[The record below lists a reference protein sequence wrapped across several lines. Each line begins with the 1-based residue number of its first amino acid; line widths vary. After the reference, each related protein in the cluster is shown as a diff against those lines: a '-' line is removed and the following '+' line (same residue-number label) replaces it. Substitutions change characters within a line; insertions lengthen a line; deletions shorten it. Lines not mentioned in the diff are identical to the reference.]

1 MSDLPAPA
9 AIDKAGVAQIL
20 RDIAGLLELR
30 GENPFKSRAYEK
42 AARAIESTPEDLG
55 ELVASGA
62 HKKLA
67 GIGKA
72 IAEKLEE
79 MVSTGRC
86 AYYEELR
93 ASLPPTL
100 IDLMSIPGLGTK
112 KILLLHE
119 RLGIATME
127 ALEEAIR
134 DGRVA
139 TLAGFGEKTGAKI
152 LDGIAFVR
160 AHASQHL
167 LIDALAEAARVIEAL
182 GRVVALPRDGAIS
195 AGVASPSAPNG
206 STAAAPVAVSSSAP
220 AVLPPGAPSLG
231 SLSIAG
237 SLRRSKEVVKDI
249 DLVGSTE
256 EPDAVM
262 AAFQSLPVAARVIN
276 RGPTKSTIA
285 VGAGIQ
291 VDLRLVAP
299 EEYPYALL
307 HFTGSAEHNT
317 ALRGRAK
324 DRGLK
329 LNEYGLWRGDERVAA
344 ASERDIYAAL
354 GLAEIPPE
362 LREAMGEVE
371 AAAAGQIPRLVQLGD
386 LRGILHCH
394 STWSDGRQTLL
405 EMAEGARDAGY
416 EYLGISDHS
425 GAATYAGGLT
435 PESIRAQWAEIDGL
449 NRRLAPFRI
458 FKGIESDIL
467 SDGALDYEDELLAG
481 FDFVVGSVH
490 SRMKLS
496 SGEMTERLLRAVRNP
511 RLTIL
516 GHASGRRLLVRDP
529 YAVDMQR
536 VIAEAIA
543 HGVVVEHNCSPERMD
558 LDWRYLRA
566 AIPQGLRTSINPD
579 AHATREYRYL
589 ELGCGTARKG
599 GVEPRHV
606 LNTLGVREISEYFEA
621 RRARAAS

>member
-1 MSDLPAPA
+1 MSDAPTPA

-30 GENPFKSRAYEK
+30 GENPFKARAYEK

-62 HKKLA
+62 HKKLP

-79 MVSTGRC
+79 MASTGRC

-100 IDLMSIPGLGTK
+100 IELMAIPGLGTK

-119 RLGIATME
+119 QLGIATME
-127 ALEEAIR
+127 ALEAAIR

-139 TLAGFGEKTGAKI
+139 TLTGFGEKTGAKI

-167 LIDALAEAARVIEAL
+167 LIDALAEAAKVIEAL
-182 GRVVALPRDGAIS
+182 GRVVALPRDGAMP
-195 AGVASPSAPNG
+195 AAAASPSAP
-206 STAAAPVAVSSSAP
+206 AMLA
-220 AVLPPGAPSLG
+220 PGAPTLTA
-231 SLSIAG
+231 LSIAG

-249 DLVGSTE
+249 DLVGSTD

-276 RGPTKSTIA
+276 RGPTKSTIG
-285 VGAGIQ
+285 VGSGLQ

-299 EEYPYALL
+299 AEYPYALL

-317 ALRGRAK
+317 ALRGLAK

-329 LNEYGLWRGDERVAA
+329 LNEYGLWRGDERLPAS
-344 ASERDIYAAL
+344 SERDIYAAL

-371 AAAAGQIPRLVQLGD
+371 AAAVGPIPHLVQLGD

-425 GAATYAGGLT
+425 RTAGYAGGLA
-435 PESIRAQWAEIDGL
+435 PEGVRAQWAEIDGL

-467 SDGALDYEDELLAG
+467 VDGALDYDDELLAG

-490 SRMKLS
+490 SRMQLS
-496 SGEMTERLLRAVRNP
+496 SEEMTERVVRAVRNP

-529 YAVDMQR
+529 FAVDMQR
-536 VIAEAIA
+536 VLGEAIA
-543 HGVVVEHNCSPERMD
+543 HGVVVEHNCNPERMD
-558 LDWRYLRA
+558 LDWRYLRTA
-566 AIPQGLRTSINPD
+566 LPQGLMTSINPD
-579 AHATREYRYL
+579 AHSAREYRFL
-589 ELGCGTARKG
+589 ELGCGTARKA

-606 LNTLGVREISEYFEA
+606 LNTLGVREIGEYFAA
-621 RRARAAS
+621 RRARAAR